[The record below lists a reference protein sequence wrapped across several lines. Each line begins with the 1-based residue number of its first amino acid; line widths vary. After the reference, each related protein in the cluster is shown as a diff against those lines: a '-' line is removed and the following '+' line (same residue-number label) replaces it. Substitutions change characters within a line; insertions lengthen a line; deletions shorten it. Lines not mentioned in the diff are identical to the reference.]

1 MSRRLLPLILVLPLA
16 VLFASGQLAPPAPD
30 VLPGSIGRG
39 PDVVLVH
46 GLGSRST
53 HWLPL
58 TRDLGRDHRIVAAD
72 LPGHGLATLPGRL
85 TIDGAAASLV
95 RVLEAQPGPVI
106 LVGHSVGGLVA
117 TAAALRAPDR
127 VRALVLVET
136 ALRPMTT
143 PEERQALRGALDR
156 DFAGTVAAVYRSFG
170 RDSAQGEALARE
182 VLALDPAMVRA
193 WIDVVLD
200 LDLRD
205 AAAGLECP
213 VLAVLAPHSWEDGE
227 AWSDC
232 SRVLGLDRIPHVL
245 PLRVPHTGHF
255 VALDAPHV
263 LADAIRRFD
272 VAPPPAPPAIAAV
285 AASRERVRIVR

>member
-1 MSRRLLPLILVLPLA
+1 MSRRLLSLILALPLA
-16 VLFASGQLAPPAPD
+16 VLLASGQLAPPPPD
-30 VLPGSIGRG
+30 VLPGAIGRG
-39 PDVVLVH
+39 PAVVLVH

-72 LPGHGLATLPGRL
+72 LPGHGLAAMPGRL
-85 TIDGAAASLV
+85 TIDQAARSLE
-95 RVLEAQPGPVI
+95 RVLDAQPGPVI

-136 ALRPMTT
+136 ALSPMTT
-143 PEERQALRGALDR
+143 PEERAELRAALDR
-156 DFAGTVAAVYRSFG
+156 DFEGTVAAVYRSFG

-193 WIDVVLD
+193 WIEMVLD

-213 VLAVLAPHSWEDGE
+213 VLAVVAPHSWEDGE
-227 AWSDC
+227 RWADC
-232 SRVLGLDRIPHVL
+232 ARALGLDRIRHVQ
-245 PLRVPHTGHF
+245 PLRVEASGHF
-255 VALDAPHV
+255 VSLDAPHV
-263 LADAIRRFD
+263 LAEAIRQFD
-272 VAPPPAPPAIAAV
+272 RAPAPAPPAIATL
-285 AASRERVRIVR
+285 AAHGAANE